1 MFPASLTD
9 KVRQL
14 QDKMVAENAQ
24 LVVAESCTGGLAC
37 AAITSIDGA
46 SKFFRRG
53 YVVYSNHAK
62 RDLLGVPKFMIDEY
76 GQASPEVARA
86 MAQTALDRS
95 NVHYAVAITGVAGE
109 TRFNK
114 PKGTIFIC
122 VQKREEK
129 PNVYEFHFDGERNEI
144 QFAAVEKSI
153 DLLLKAE

>member
-1 MFPASLTD
+1 MFPAA
-9 KVRQL
+9 L
-14 QDKMVAENAQ
+14 QDKIERLKQKMVAANAQ
-24 LVVAESCTGGLAC
+24 LVVAESCTGGLLC

-46 SKFFRRG
+46 SDFFRRG

-62 RDLLGVPKFMIDEY
+62 RDLLGVPKFMIEEY

-95 NVHYAVAITGVAGE
+95 NVHFAVAITGVAGD

-114 PKGTIFIC
+114 PKGTVFIC

-129 PNVYEFHFDGERNEI
+129 PQVYEFHFDGERGAI
-144 QFAAVEKSI
+144 QLQAVEKSV
-153 DLLLKAE
+153 DLLLKA

>member
-1 MFPASLTD
+1 MFPAP
-9 KVRQL
+9 L
-14 QDKMVAENAQ
+14 QEKIKKLQKKMLGENAQ
-24 LVVAESCTGGLAC
+24 LVVAESCTGGLLC

-46 SKFFRRG
+46 SEFFRRG

-95 NVHYAVAITGVAGE
+95 NVHYALAITGVAGE

-122 VQKREEK
+122 LQKREER
-129 PNVYEFHFDGERNEI
+129 PQVYEFHFDGERTDI
-144 QFAAVEKSI
+144 QLQSVEKSI
-153 DLLLKAE
+153 DLLLSA